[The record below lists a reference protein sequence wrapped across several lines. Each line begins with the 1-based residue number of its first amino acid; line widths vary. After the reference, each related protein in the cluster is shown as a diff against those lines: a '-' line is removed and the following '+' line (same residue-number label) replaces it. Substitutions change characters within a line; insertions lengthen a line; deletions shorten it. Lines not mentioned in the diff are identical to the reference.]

1 MFNGFL
7 SKRLFNLPL
16 PLIILVMASFLVFFV
31 PGYVNLIFFNPVFVY
46 IAVVFVRFLS
56 GLGIFSI
63 YVTLSMKI
71 LEKIAYRI
79 KRKKREAEL
88 LRKRLI
94 ELSYV
99 YFGALVAWYTLTIF
113 VGSGVINHLN
123 VLIGLLSAMIFVYI
137 IPIWQ
142 EHPEIKGRKEF
153 KESFLEK
160 ASSIVQ
166 FLKKG
171 YYEKLVRDYG
181 KAYAIEFARLKTR
194 IDKIRYK
201 AAKTLLAVVAIA
213 LIPIMPIAILSAYF
227 YYELYI
233 RKQQSFN
240 TVSKAVLLVAIVTL
254 IVYSIFVFMFSN
266 YSINSVIWQIPYIV
280 GAILAL
286 IYFKRN
292 IK

>member
-1 MFNGFL
+1 
-7 SKRLFNLPL
+7 
-16 PLIILVMASFLVFFV
+16 MASFLVFFV